1 MSEKKLSWEKAVR
14 LGKVQRVSPERT
26 RELREDFENNHKP
39 SLLRDLYTY
48 RQEDLRKLGIPQE
61 DIDAMVEKTKSGKI
75 IYHPPEGWE
84 LDHIIPLFLS
94 GLLENPNG
102 SENIML
108 MPVDIHELKTQYIDN
123 KIEETLRKLGERY
136 EGYPRFGVGRT
147 FEYPFFQFLDP
158 IQVIGKIRAFDRRK
172 CSDIGKNDFIEA
184 GNHIFNDKEYE
195 YAKKNYDRQKIKP
208 RRKIPKVLGW
218 LGPLATVLGV
228 GEEAKAAVTEG
239 KETGQWGEA
248 IGKAVA
254 RIGLPL
260 IGSSVGG
267 AAGATLGSLIFPGTG
282 TIAGGLLGMGMGGFF
297 GGIASDRAQELIDR
311 VSQPAP
317 LYKHE
322 YLRAAKAAEEE
333 QLQKEKQRERTE
345 EKAMPPVQGVGIE
358 KVSEQRAEPDK
369 ERKEEEQQASQSKR
383 ALSVEETVAKIYE
396 ELRIRRD
403 NRKVEQKDPEKIIEE
418 IEKTAHPSPFYFYNP
433 NFIGKS
439 MEKRGRER

>member
-1 MSEKKLSWEKAVR
+1 
-14 LGKVQRVSPERT
+14 
-26 RELREDFENNHKP
+26 
-39 SLLRDLYTY
+39 
-48 RQEDLRKLGIPQE
+48 
-61 DIDAMVEKTKSGKI
+61 MVEKTPSGKI
-75 IYHPPEGWE
+75 TYHPPKGWE

-94 GLLENPNG
+94 GLLENLNG
-102 SENIML
+102 RENIML
-108 MPVDIHELKTQYIDN
+108 MPKAVHEIKTKYVDN
-123 KIEETLRKLGERY
+123 KIEEKLRKLGERY

-147 FEYPFFQFLDP
+147 FEYPWLQFLHP
-158 IQVIGKIRAFDRRK
+158 HIVIGDPSQPTARATRMVFNINDVTKAMIRLFHAK
-172 CSDIGKNDFIEA
+172 EDI
-184 GNHIFNDKEYE
+184 
-195 YAKKNYDRQKIKP
+195 YAKKNYDPQKIKP

-369 ERKEEEQQASQSKR
+369 ERKEEKQQASQSKR

-396 ELRIRRD
+396 ELGIRRD